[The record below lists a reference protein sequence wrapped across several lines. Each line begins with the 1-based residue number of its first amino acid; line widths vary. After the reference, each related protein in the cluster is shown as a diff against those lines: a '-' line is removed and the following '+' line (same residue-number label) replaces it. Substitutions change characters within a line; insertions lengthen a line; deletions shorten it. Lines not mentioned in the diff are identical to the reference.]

1 MDPIER
7 ESEFD
12 HTLYTAEFV
21 TAEPD
26 EPLSSILERVEAA
39 LSRTPNVVLIL
50 PRGSKAFHSTH
61 DFLALGKLHSG
72 RDVRVSLASPDPTI
86 ASLARVLGFYV
97 ESVPDDHDYY
107 EAPGSVTEEE
117 TEQPTSPLPL
127 GAPRLPGPLADN
139 PEWVL
144 SPSGYVHPVPSTTST
159 WLNHPSDPAH
169 AQEGKEG
176 KEGSG
181 ANPSGANGSKP
192 AHPHLSMPL
201 SRSGV
206 PPPRTKPRA
215 TGQLQPAIITDPS
228 LPSITGDRFDAAVP
242 LVSTTGSGRIKAR
255 RSDEEAAAY
264 VKLDEQATVR
274 KIRRFSARRVITGV
288 LVLLLLALVGAGT
301 YAWVYLPEGTVEITP
316 LRKDLTGLQIEVPV
330 LIVPSATG
338 RAGLA
343 APLGQAD
350 TGSVIS
356 TYSLTATQLT
366 ATIVEQ
372 NTAPATGSRQ
382 IAVGRSRGT
391 IIFTN
396 STPYP
401 VTVPAMTTFTAAN
414 GVTVQVTQG
423 GIVPATVF
431 TPGATVS
438 SLELEVEATV
448 DGPGGNV
455 AAKQLQSTYKGLTY
469 INPNP
474 IEGGALQTLKVV
486 TQQDI
491 DALVADL
498 NGKALDQGRAMGML
512 LAQVPQGHEL
522 ITQTFKFGGVES
534 SSSLN
539 ADQDGEAVSVV
550 LTTTVQAF
558 SYNKGDVQ
566 NAVVEAIRD
575 QVAMMPVTVG
585 PVLDESTIRYEP
597 PTFQALDAA
606 QGRVT
611 YSTSASARVH
621 FTLTP
626 TLKEQIRSLVTGKE
640 IAKARSL
647 ISERYGEYVN
657 ASAIQ
662 ANVLWLSIDKL
673 PGDPTRI
680 TIAEGTGTAYAPAPS
695 SPSTRPD
702 PRSQR

>member
-1 MDPIER
+1 MGPIESD
-7 ESEFD
+7 SEFD

-21 TAEPD
+21 TAEPE
-26 EPLSSILERVEAA
+26 EPLSSILERVEEA
-39 LSRTPNVVLIL
+39 LARTPNVVLIL

-72 RDVRVSLASPDPTI
+72 RDVRVSIASPDPTV

-107 EAPGSVTEEE
+107 EAPGSVPDEE

-127 GAPRLPGPLADN
+127 GAPRASGPFSENA
-139 PEWVL
+139 EWVL

-169 AQEGKEG
+169 VH
-176 KEGSG
+176 EGSG
-181 ANPSGANGSKP
+181 ASANGANGANGGNGSKP
-192 AHPHLSMPL
+192 AHPHLSLPL
-201 SRSGV
+201 SKSGV

-228 LPSITGDRFDAAVP
+228 LPSITGDRFDAPLP
-242 LVSTTGSGRIKAR
+242 LVSTTKSGRIKAR
-255 RSDEEAAAY
+255 RTDEEAAAY

-274 KIRRFSARRVITGV
+274 KIRRFTARRVITGV
-288 LVLLLLALVGAGT
+288 LALLLLALVGAGA
-301 YAWVYLPEGTVEITP
+301 YAWVYLPEGSVEITP
-316 LRKDLTGLQIEVPV
+316 LRKDLVGLQIEVPV
-330 LIVPSATG
+330 LITPGAAG

-343 APLGQAD
+343 TPLGQSS
-350 TGSVIS
+350 TGVIS
-356 TYSLTATQLT
+356 TYSLTSTQLS

-372 NTAPATGSRQ
+372 NTAPATGARQ
-382 IAVGRSRGT
+382 VPKGRSRGT

-401 VTVPAMTTFTAAN
+401 VTVPASTTFTAAN

-423 GIVPATVF
+423 GVVPATIF
-431 TPGATVS
+431 APGATVS

-448 DGPGGNV
+448 EGPAGNV

-469 INPNP
+469 INPNA
-474 IEGGALQTLKVV
+474 IEGGTLETLKVV

-491 DALVADL
+491 DALVSDL
-498 NGKALDQGRAMGML
+498 NKKALDQGRAMGL
-512 LAQVPQGHEL
+512 ILAQVPQGHEL
-522 ITQTFKFGGVES
+522 ITQTLKFGEVAS

-539 ADQDGEAVSVV
+539 DMQDGEAVTVV
-550 LTTTVQAF
+550 LTTSVQAF
-558 SYNKGDVQ
+558 SYNKADAQ
-566 NAVVEAIRD
+566 KAVVDAIRD

-585 PVLDESTIRYEP
+585 PVLDESTIRIEP
-597 PTFQALDAA
+597 PTFQAIDAA

-611 YSTSASARVH
+611 YGTSASARVN

-626 TLKEQIRSLVTGKE
+626 TLKEQIRNLVTGKE
-640 IAKARSL
+640 IARARSL

-657 ASAIQ
+657 ASSIR
-662 ANVLWLSIDKL
+662 ANVLWFSIDKL
-673 PGDPTRI
+673 PDDPTRI
-680 TIAEGTGTAYAPAPS
+680 VIGEGTGAAYQPALSSPDLRPHPS
-695 SPSTRPD
+695 S
-702 PRSQR
+702 QR

>member
-1 MDPIER
+1 MGPI

-21 TAEPD
+21 TAEAD
-26 EPLSSILERVEAA
+26 EPIATILERVEAA
-39 LSRTPNVVLIL
+39 MSRTPNVVLIL
-50 PRGSKAFHSTH
+50 PRGSTAFHSTH

-72 RDVRVSLASPDPTI
+72 RDVRVSVASPDPTI

-107 EAPGSVTEEE
+107 EAPGSVPAEE
-117 TEQPTSPLPL
+117 TEQPTSPLPM
-127 GAPRLPGPLADN
+127 GVPRVPGEK

-144 SPSGYVHPVPSTTST
+144 SPSGYVVPVPSTTST

-169 AQEGKEG
+169 AQDANGN
-176 KEGSG
+176 G
-181 ANPSGANGSKP
+181 ASANGSRP
-192 AHPHLSMPL
+192 AHPHLSLPL
-201 SRSGV
+201 SKSGV

-228 LPSITGDRFDAAVP
+228 LPSITGDRFDVP
-242 LVSTTGSGRIKAR
+242 LALISTESGRIKAR

-264 VKLDEQATVR
+264 VKLDGQATVR
-274 KIRRFSARRVITGV
+274 KIRRFTLRRVVTGV
-288 LVLLLLALVGAGT
+288 LVLLLLALASAGT

-316 LRKDLTGLQIEVPV
+316 LRKELVGLQIEVPV
-330 LIVPSATG
+330 LVAPGAAG
-338 RAGLA
+338 QAGLVT
-343 APLGQAD
+343 PLDQSG

-356 TYSLTATQLT
+356 TYSLTATQLSS
-366 ATIVEQ
+366 TIVEQ
-372 NTAPATGSRQ
+372 NSAPATGSRQ
-382 IAVGRSRGT
+382 VPKGRSRGT

-401 VTVPAMTTFTAAN
+401 VTVPAGTTFTAAN
-414 GVTVQVTQG
+414 GATVQVTQG
-423 GIVPATVF
+423 GVVPATIF
-431 TPGATVS
+431 TPGSTVS

-448 DGPGGNV
+448 DGPAGNV

-474 IEGGALQTLKVV
+474 VEGGTLETLKVV

-491 DALVADL
+491 DTLTADL
-498 NGKALDQGRAMGML
+498 NKKALDQGRAMGL
-512 LAQVPQGHEL
+512 LVAQVPQGHEL
-522 ITQTFKFGGVES
+522 ITQTMKFGEVIAS
-534 SSSLN
+534 PNLN
-539 ADQDGEAVSVV
+539 ANQDGEAVSVV
-550 LTTTVQAF
+550 LTTSVQAF

-566 NAVVEAIRD
+566 KAVVDAIRD

-597 PTFQALDAA
+597 PAFQAIDAA

-611 YSTSASARVH
+611 YSTSASARVN

-626 TLKEQIRSLVTGKE
+626 TLKEQIRNLVTSKE

-662 ANVLWLSIDKL
+662 ANVLWLSLDKL
-673 PGDPTRI
+673 PSDSARI
-680 TIAEGTGTAYAPAPS
+680 TISEGTSAAYEPARS
-695 SPSTRPD
+695 SPSPSLRPD
-702 PRSQR
+702 PSSQR

>member
-1 MDPIER
+1 MGPLER

-21 TAEPD
+21 TAEAD
-26 EPLSSILERVEAA
+26 EPISSILERVEAA

-107 EAPGSVTEEE
+107 EAPGSVTEQE

-169 AQEGKEG
+169 VQEGKEG
-176 KEGSG
+176 GG
-181 ANPSGANGSKP
+181 ASTNSANGSKP

-228 LPSITGDRFDAAVP
+228 LPSITGDRFDVPVP

-274 KIRRFSARRVITGV
+274 KIRRFSARRVVTGV
-288 LVLLLLALVGAGT
+288 LVVLLLALVGAGT

-330 LIVPSATG
+330 LIVPSAAG

-343 APLGQAD
+343 APPDQAD
-350 TGSVIS
+350 TGGVIS

-372 NTAPATGSRQ
+372 NTATATGSRQ

-401 VTVPAMTTFTAAN
+401 VTVPAGTTFTAAN

-423 GIVPATVF
+423 GVVPATVF

-448 DGPGGNV
+448 DGPAGNV
-455 AAKQLQSTYKGLTY
+455 GAKQLQSTFKGLTY

-491 DALVADL
+491 DGLVADL
-498 NGKALDQGRAMGML
+498 NGKALDQGRAMGL
-512 LAQVPQGHEL
+512 LLSQVPQGHEL
-522 ITQTFKFGGVES
+522 ITQTFKFGEVTS

-558 SYNKGDVQ
+558 SYNTGDVR

-585 PVLDESTIRYEP
+585 PVLDESTIHYEP
-597 PTFQALDAA
+597 PAFQTLDAA

-611 YSTSASARVH
+611 YSTSANARVN

-640 IAKARSL
+640 IVKARSL

-673 PGDPTRI
+673 PADPTRI
-680 TIAEGTGTAYAPAPS
+680 TIDEGTGASYAPALS